1 MAIAIASCN
10 TGELPA
16 PGLVAMTCRTLRSPR
31 FSPRSLA
38 APHSCTPPHASRPL
52 IDPSRRQGGWH
63 ARRTSRNAAVAPMK
77 RAAVT
82 KNRASGGEFA

>member
-1 MAIAIASCN
+1 MSIAIASCN

-16 PGLVAMTCRTLRSPR
+16 PGLGAMRCRTLRSPR
-31 FSPRSLA
+31 SLA
-38 APHSCTPPHASRPL
+38 APQACTPPHASPPL
-52 IDPSRRQGGWH
+52 IDPSCRQGGSH
-63 ARRTSRNAAVAPMK
+63 ARRTSRNAVAAPMT